1 MRFHRGYVI
10 ATITLSALAFV
21 TSLWISPEWGQSLKL
36 VVALAAAAV
45 VGAVGFVAAWRQAVE
60 APQPDP
66 LPPSAAPVAPAENI
80 GMQLE
85 DYAAVG
91 GDLTLGP
98 KMSAGRDMVLG
109 TVQNIQLPDLANA
122 LHQLPAPP
130 ADFIGRTAELK
141 DLREKIGQGGAIS
154 FTWTFR
160 A

>member
-1 MRFHRGYVI
+1 
-10 ATITLSALAFV
+10 
-21 TSLWISPEWGQSLKL
+21 
-36 VVALAAAAV
+36 
-45 VGAVGFVAAWRQAVE
+45 
-60 APQPDP
+60 
-66 LPPSAAPVAPAENI
+66 
-80 GMQLE
+80 MQLE